1 MSETVNTA
9 EAPKP
14 GTKPYLEAQLAAEQ
28 AEKEAMKAEL
38 DALRAEKEARESMAG
53 AAKAEPVAPAAE
65 EKVAIFVPRISG
77 NTDPNLIIVLNGKN
91 YVMPRGQTSV
101 VPKAVAEEYE
111 RAQRA
116 QHKVDNAIFA
126 MVEKA
131 KQQALAAG
139 IK

>member
-1 MSETVNTA
+1 MSEPVNTT
-9 EAPKP
+9 EALKP
-14 GTKPYLEAQLAAEQ
+14 GTKPFLEAQLAAKDQEM
-28 AEKEAMKAEL
+28 EALKAEL
-38 DALRAEKEARESMAG
+38 EGMKAAREAQYE
-53 AAKAEPVAPAAE
+53 EPEMPQEE
-65 EKVAIFVPRISG
+65 EKVPIFVPRISG

-101 VPKAVAEEYE
+101 VPKAVADEYE

-116 QHKVDNAIFA
+116 QHKVDNAIFEMA
-126 MVEKA
+126 EKS

>member
-1 MSETVNTA
+1 MSEPVKTT
-9 EAPKP
+9 EDPKP
-14 GTKPYLEAQLAAEQ
+14 GTKPYLEAQLAAKDQEMEALK
-28 AEKEAMKAEL
+28 AELEAMKA
-38 DALRAEKEARESMAG
+38 AREAQ
-53 AAKAEPVAPAAE
+53 AVQPEPEMPQEE
-65 EKVAIFVPRISG
+65 EKVSIYVPRISG

-91 YVMPRGQTSV
+91 YVLPRGQTSV
-101 VPKAVAEEYE
+101 VPKAVADEYE

>member
-1 MSETVNTA
+1 MSEPVKTT
-9 EAPKP
+9 EDPKP
-14 GTKPYLEAQLAAEQ
+14 GTKPYLEAQLAAKDQEMEALK
-28 AEKEAMKAEL
+28 AELEAMKA
-38 DALRAEKEARESMAG
+38 AREAQEEQ
-53 AAKAEPVAPAAE
+53 AEPEMPQE
-65 EKVAIFVPRISG
+65 EEMVSIYVPRISG